1 MTSELFEFADGV
13 AGVLTIGS
21 TTVGVGVGAGVG
33 DGLVTKSL
41 QRVKTAALGSQGDAG
56 GLGSKGGG
64 IRVRF
69 EIHDVHPSVDVRG
82 ALQTLA
88 LAV

>member
-1 MTSELFEFADGV
+1 MMLSTIV
-13 AGVLTIGS
+13 AAVASSGP
-21 TTVGVGVGAGVG
+21 GAGVG

-41 QRVKTAALGSQGDAG
+41 QRVKTAALGSQGAAG
-56 GLGSKGGG
+56 GNGGG